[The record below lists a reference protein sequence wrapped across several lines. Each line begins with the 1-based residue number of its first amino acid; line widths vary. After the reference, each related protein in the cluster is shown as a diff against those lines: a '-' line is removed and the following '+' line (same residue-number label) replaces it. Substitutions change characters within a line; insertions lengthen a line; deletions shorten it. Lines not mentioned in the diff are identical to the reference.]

1 MTAINIGSPA
11 STVSGG
17 EERHKAAERVAV
29 FMGKRVEKASL
40 SLICHKGGFMAACD
54 VRTLF
59 WPCIDSSR
67 VDRLGAG
74 SQTPCG
80 RRESIRDVHSSGGGA
95 PGSKTHCGPIPL
107 LFLQTKSEKKN
118 EK

>member
-1 MTAINIGSPA
+1 MSSPA

-29 FMGKRVEKASL
+29 FMGKRVEKPSL

-59 WPCIDSSR
+59 WLCIDSSR
-67 VDRLGAG
+67 VDRLGAA

-80 RRESIRDVHSSGGGA
+80 RKESIQDIHRIEGGA
-95 PGSKTHCGPIPL
+95 PDREHMQACTLDVSP
-107 LFLQTKSEKKN
+107 KK
-118 EK
+118 E